1 MRSHHAETLIK
12 QAFVRWVTLAGGSV
26 RGVGNAGLH
35 SLKALNDNTATATAT
50 LSTSSMPQ
58 QQQQQ
63 QQQSV
68 SLLDMSVV
76 QPDTTSTTTAMQTLS
91 EADISQNDS
100 DEYHDLWPLQLI
112 DLKDEDM
119 IGTLYRLLRHLP
131 QVIEYYLDTYIF
143 PETMEHQGLKLAAN
157 GQDVGGDM
165 LFKTKLGFS
174 GTPSD
179 LLPVE
184 LGRCQFEMGNTA
196 MMLHYLTDTQVKH
209 THMLTICILS
219 RDMCMSVQVCAVL
232 YSCLQDDAYLVVRH
246 ISHLDN
252 CSNIASASL
261 CSL

>member
-1 MRSHHAETLIK
+1 
-12 QAFVRWVTLAGGSV
+12 
-26 RGVGNAGLH
+26 
-35 SLKALNDNTATATAT
+35 
-50 LSTSSMPQ
+50 MPQ

-63 QQQSV
+63 QQPT
-68 SLLDMSVV
+68 SLLDMTVV
-76 QPDTTSTTTAMQTLS
+76 QPDTTASTTSTAMQTLS

-119 IGTLYRLLRHLP
+119 ISTLYRLLRHLP

-196 MMLHYLTDTQVKH
+196 MMLHYLTDTQVLIH
-209 THMLTICILS
+209 T
-219 RDMCMSVQVCAVL
+219 
-232 YSCLQDDAYLVVRH
+232 
-246 ISHLDN
+246 
-252 CSNIASASL
+252 
-261 CSL
+261 

>member
-1 MRSHHAETLIK
+1 MMLTLCLIVQ

-35 SLKALNDNTATATAT
+35 SLKALNNNTATTATA
-50 LSTSSMPQ
+50 STTSMP
-58 QQQQQ
+58 QQQQ

-76 QPDTTSTTTAMQTLS
+76 QPDITSTTAMQTLS

-196 MMLHYLTDTQVKH
+196 MMLYYLTDTQVNN
-209 THMLTICILS
+209 TYTS
-219 RDMCMSVQVCAVL
+219 
-232 YSCLQDDAYLVVRH
+232 
-246 ISHLDN
+246 
-252 CSNIASASL
+252 
-261 CSL
+261 